1 MMVCPNKNTFFFLLV
16 VIMDPFMMRILVE
29 IIQLASEMGTAI
41 PGTVRV
47 DSLTPKSP
55 GRPVKSGS
63 VAL

>member
-1 MMVCPNKNTFFFLLV
+1 
-16 VIMDPFMMRILVE
+16 MRILVE

-41 PGTVRV
+41 PGMDGV

-55 GRPVKSGS
+55 GCPVKSGS